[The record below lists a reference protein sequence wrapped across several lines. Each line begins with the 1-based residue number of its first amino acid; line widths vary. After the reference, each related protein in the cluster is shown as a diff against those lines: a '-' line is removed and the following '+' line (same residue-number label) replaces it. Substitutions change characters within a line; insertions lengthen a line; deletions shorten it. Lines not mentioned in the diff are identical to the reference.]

1 MALAERMAFFDGGFR
16 YLGRDYAM
24 ADVRH
29 VDWWQGEDTQTGSHG
44 KPIPRYKAKLVV
56 HLANGRKLPIMAN
69 VQAGRMN
76 TTIIPDVH
84 KVMCDAAERLL
95 ARSFD
100 ARMDA
105 YEAEL
110 KARGYTTW
118 GRYQIT
124 PRGELFYR
132 HAHCLH
138 VNDPQVRC
146 MLYPTKLVCLPRAK
160 RWWKRLLMRMLN
172 TAETLDLTRDRD
184 CLLYFLRKYP
194 GLFWPNEVLRLHRG
208 VPAEG
213 LPKVEEPPVPP
224 QAQPVRDEA
233 PQGRAEPR
241 AAPPP
246 PPPPPPPPKPRL
258 GEEHYMAVMG
268 LKPPLAWAEVKTTY
282 RTLAKRHHPDLMRG
296 RGAAAREIAA
306 AEERLKQINEAFAWL
321 EDYYRLKP

>member
-1 MALAERMAFFDGGFR
+1 MALAERMAFFEGGFR

-29 VDWWQGEDTQTGSHG
+29 IDWWQGEDTQTGSHG

-56 HLANGRKLPIMAN
+56 HLANGKKLPIVAN

-76 TTIIPDVH
+76 KTILKDAH
-84 KVMCDAAERLL
+84 NVMCDAAERLL

-110 KARGYTTW
+110 KAHGYVMW

-124 PRGELFYR
+124 PKGELFYR
-132 HAHCLH
+132 HALCLNL
-138 VNDPQVRC
+138 NDAQVRC
-146 MLYPTKLVCLPRAK
+146 MLYPTKMVCLRRAK
-160 RWWKRLLMRMLN
+160 RWWKRWLMRLVDN
-172 TAETLDLTRDRD
+172 AETLDLTRDRD
-184 CLLYFLRKYP
+184 CFLYILRKHM
-194 GLFWPNEVLRLHRG
+194 GLYWPTEVLRLYRG

-213 LPKVEEPPVPP
+213 VPKVEEPKVEP
-224 QAQPVRDEA
+224 QARAVPEDGPRA
-233 PQGRAEPR
+233 RAEPR
-241 AAPPP
+241 FT

-258 GEEHYMAVMG
+258 GEEHYLAIMG
-268 LKPPLAWAEVKTTY
+268 LKPPLPWPVVKSTY

-296 RGAAAREIAA
+296 RGAAAAEIGR
-306 AEERLKQINEAFAWL
+306 AEETLKQINEAFAWL